1 MAKKAKHKKNPSMID
16 NRRARRN
23 YEIIETLEV
32 GISLLGTEV
41 KALREG
47 RVSLDEAYVHIVAK
61 GLVLEQSHFGEYS
74 NANVNNHK
82 PIRPRNLLA
91 HKKEVLKLGM
101 EVKKK
106 GLTLVPMKMY
116 FKGRWAKV
124 EVALARGRSDYD
136 KRQVIKKRDAD
147 RDISRFMK

>member
-74 NANVNNHK
+74 NANANNHK

-91 HKKEVLKLGM
+91 HKKEVLKLGL
-101 EVKKK
+101 EVKQK

-136 KRQVIKKRDAD
+136 KRQVLKKRDAD
-147 RDISRFMK
+147 RDIKRFMK

>member
-1 MAKKAKHKKNPSMID
+1 MAKKAKRQKGPVSID

-23 YEIIETLEV
+23 YQVVDTFEM

-47 RVSLDEAYVHIVAK
+47 KVSLDEAYVHIAEK
-61 GLVLEQSHFGEYS
+61 GIFLEQSHFGEYS
-74 NANVNNHK
+74 NANVNNH
-82 PIRPRNLLA
+82 PAIRPRALLA
-91 HKKEVLKLGM
+91 KKKEILKLKL
-101 EVKKK
+101 EVKQK

-124 EVALARGRSDYD
+124 EVALARGRSNVD
-136 KRQVIKKRDAD
+136 KRNVIKDREAKRD
-147 RDISRFMK
+147 IKRFMK

>member
-1 MAKKAKHKKNPSMID
+1 MID

-23 YEIIETLEV
+23 YEVIETLEV

-47 RVSLDEAYVHIVAK
+47 RVS
-61 GLVLEQSHFGEYS
+61 
-74 NANVNNHK
+74 
-82 PIRPRNLLA
+82 PRNLLA
-91 HKKEVLKLGM
+91 HKKEVLKLGL
-101 EVKKK
+101 EVKQK

-136 KRQVIKKRDAD
+136 KRQVLKKRDAD
-147 RDISRFMK
+147 RDIKRFMK